1 MHFQELQSMWKPWGI
16 LGLTGCSR
24 AGSSVC
30 TCIESITENQVILI
44 LALCIPLFG
53 LCDSFAMHTLP
64 IVDECRNGLL
74 LGFFRIYM
82 IQIYVYCIQYEPL
95 PRFTH
100 SSDCRIFTKNWTIHT
115 VSFFLRLTPDETLV
129 IWEDIC
135 TLHHL
140 LVCTCLYKF
149 DGKNSNLL
157 VFVSNL
163 WIWRFH
169 LVGVWVRSI
178 RFVPTMVWVAKFC
191 GAWRA
196 WCHMYL
202 WNAAPGWTKTRCLR
216 SVSRKNGSWQ
226 GFWIY
231 APEICV

>member
-82 IQIYVYCIQYEPL
+82 IQIYVYSTNHCQGLPTAVIVGSLQKIGQYT
-95 PRFTH
+95 RFLFFW
-100 SSDCRIFTKNWTIHT
+100 DWLLMRLLWFGKIFVLYI
-115 VSFFLRLTPDETLV
+115 
-129 IWEDIC
+129 IC
-135 TLHHL
+135 WCVH
-140 LVCTCLYKF
+140 VCTSLMARTATCWYLFPIFGF
-149 DGKNSNLL
+149 D
-157 VFVSNL
+157 VFIL
-163 WIWRFH
+163 WVFELGPSGLCPQWFGLPSFVAHGALGATCTSETPH
-169 LVGVWVRSI
+169 LAGQRQDV
-178 RFVPTMVWVAKFC
+178 
-191 GAWRA
+191 
-196 WCHMYL
+196 
-202 WNAAPGWTKTRCLR
+202 
-216 SVSRKNGSWQ
+216 
-226 GFWIY
+226 
-231 APEICV
+231 